1 MAQTA
6 AVIGLLCS
14 DWSDGP
20 VCCDWSTLLWLVRW
34 PNLLWLV
41 YHLQRMLETKHL
53 LPYLNLSSGGFLS
66 ASYTVIRTVTMAS
79 LFFFLYQF
87 LVISAHMHTSNLC
100 TTLLHHQKPELL
112 TSPLN
117 AYHCGCQ
124 CEWPFNQCSCL
135 CCTLG
140 VLTFLLI
147 ITFMFCNVLPHACSI
162 DSLSYWQKPCS
173 SVQTYIWASCLSI
186 SFFPSFFLFRT
197 YPLPASASLYSL
209 AKLVFCFLSSQC
221 ARLTQRGMKGIF
233 YVSYSRK
240 SPPSSPVSLCSGPV
254 IMKVN

>member
-1 MAQTA
+1 
-6 AVIGLLCS
+6 
-14 DWSDGP
+14 
-20 VCCDWSTLLWLVRW
+20 
-34 PNLLWLV
+34 
-41 YHLQRMLETKHL
+41 
-53 LPYLNLSSGGFLS
+53 
-66 ASYTVIRTVTMAS
+66 MAS
-79 LFFFLYQF
+79 VFFFLYQF

-147 ITFMFCNVLPHACSI
+147 ITFMFCNVLPHSCSRQSFI
-162 DSLSYWQKPCS
+162 LTKALFKRSNVYMSFLSLYL
-173 SVQTYIWASCLSI
+173 IL
-186 SFFPSFFLFRT
+186 PSFFLFHTYT